1 MRKERWKVRGVTR
14 EKHSRREI
22 RLKWEILD
30 LYTLEELFLKLTLLF
45 FILALDFIVLPDY
58 VQSLPD

>member
-1 MRKERWKVRGVTR
+1 MESKRGEAR
-14 EKHSRREI
+14 EKHSRRDI
-22 RLKWEILD
+22 RLKGEIRNQD
-30 LYTLEELFLKLTLLF
+30 TLEELFFKLTLLF